1 MNAKLLLF
9 SCLMMGTLCNPKN
22 DLTCTICVD
31 IVTDID
37 NFITSETT
45 EQQIV
50 EFVEEVSR
58 KLEIGADMKEYV
70 RHFLTLLVFLLQIK
84 FTHPGQSNT
93 KCLFQ
98 ICLSLGSLLP
108 PDLHLDIFCTNL
120 VDEQLP
126 GIIDGLVEQNL
137 NPEEVCAYGPTASS
151 FYGI

>member
-1 MNAKLLLF
+1 MGVPQLSFSTLYTMRAVLALL
-9 SCLMMGTLCNPKN
+9 SCLLATTLCIPKN
-22 DLTCTICVD
+22 DLTCSICVD
-31 IVTDID
+31 VVTDID

-50 EFVEEVSR
+50 EFVEE
-58 KLEIGADMKEYV
+58 
-70 RHFLTLLVFLLQIK
+70 
-84 FTHPGQSNT
+84 
-93 KCLFQ
+93 

-137 NPEEVCAYGPTASS
+137 NPEEVCASISACP
-151 FYGI
+151 

>member
-1 MNAKLLLF
+1 MGSSTCAMKAVLSIL
-9 SCLMMGTLCNPKN
+9 SCLLASTLSAPKN
-22 DLTCTICVD
+22 DLTCSICVD
-31 IVTDID
+31 VVTDID

-50 EFVEEVSR
+50 EFLEE
-58 KLEIGADMKEYV
+58 
-70 RHFLTLLVFLLQIK
+70 
-84 FTHPGQSNT
+84 
-93 KCLFQ
+93 

-137 NPEEVCAYGPTASS
+137 NPEEVCVSISACPR
-151 FYGI
+151 IV